1 MPSAPPPSPSPE
13 RPRRRRR
20 TPFWVRVR
28 ANFLTGLVVVA
39 PVALTIYLTWAFV
52 TFVDDQIVPLVPA
65 IYNPATYIDTEIPG
79 FGVVV
84 FLLFTTVVGYFAK
97 KVFGRQLIRLGEDMV
112 DRLPLVRSVYTAMKQ
127 IFETVLTQSKS
138 SFRQACLIEY
148 PRKGVWSIAFI
159 ATDTKGEIIHHTGQ
173 DMMSVFLPT
182 TPNPTSGFLL
192 FVPRADVVPLDMT
205 IEEAAKLI
213 ISAGLV
219 SPPTKEE
226 IEAEA
231 RRTRARKAALAKSV
245 TGRGARLTPG
255 PGTGSGGN
263 QGTG

>member
-138 SFRQACLIEY
+138 SFKQACLIEY
-148 PRKGVWSIAFI
+148 PRKGIWAVAFI
-159 ATDTKGEIIHHTGQ
+159 ATDTRGEVVQRTGR
-173 DMMSVFLPT
+173 DMVSVFLPT

-192 FVPRADVVPLDMT
+192 FLPREDVVPLDMT
-205 IEEAAKLI
+205 LEEAAKLI

-219 SPPTKEE
+219 TPPTAEE
-226 IEAEA
+226 RAAEA
-231 RRTRARKAALAKSV
+231 RRMQARKAALARAV
-245 TGRGARLTPG
+245 T
-255 PGTGSGGN
+255 
-263 QGTG
+263 QGKQPPPKKP